1 MKYLIFFNKFGMDE
15 KKLKSKLGKIIEFS
29 SEKAI
34 VETKLDDLLKLDEV
48 DRIIELKT
56 DFKPFNFTELKK
68 DALKYVKEKN
78 YFIKT
83 DFISKIPIS
92 AKSLYKHINP
102 YLKHEGFIVNEDYD
116 ELLHIEILKVEGK
129 PFYRIGVSSKN
140 MYEKQNAIRN
150 IFNNYI
156 VVLEEPELLYELQDF
171 LRVCWIFKLPLH
183 ILTKDKPK
191 MEKML
196 ISAIKEVKGVSQA
209 ALEIKTISKL
219 SDDYVKIG
227 FTKHSMK
234 NENDLQL
241 ITKTDKTFALIFG
254 NDKYGLSQNV
264 RDSVD
269 HSVHLGPQSEKPF
282 RGSQALSYVLGFISN
297 HS

>member
-1 MKYLIFFNKFGMDE
+1 MKYLIYFNKFE
-15 KKLKSKLGKIIEFS
+15 INPEKLKFKLGKIIEFS

-34 VETKLDDLLKLDEV
+34 VESKLDDLLKLDEV
-48 DRIIELKT
+48 DKIIELKT
-56 DFKPFNFTELKK
+56 DFKPFSFVELKK
-68 DALKYVKEKN
+68 DALKYIKQKN

-140 MYEKQNAIRN
+140 MYEKQNAIKTM
-150 IFNNYI
+150 FNNYI
-156 VVLEEPELLYELQDF
+156 VILEEPELLYELQDF

-183 ILTKDKPK
+183 ILTKDKSK
-191 MEKML
+191 MEHML
-196 ISAIKEVKGVSQA
+196 ISAIKEVKGVSQS
-209 ALEIKTISKL
+209 ALEIKTIAKL
-219 SDDYVKIG
+219 PEDCIKIG

-234 NENDLQL
+234 NESDLQR
-241 ITKTDKTFALIFG
+241 IIKTDKKIALIFG
-254 NDKYGLSQNV
+254 NDKYGLSQQI
-264 RDSVD
+264 RDELDFSI
-269 HSVHLGPQSEKPF
+269 HLGPTSEKPF
-282 RGSQALSYVLGFISN
+282 RGSQALSYVLGIMQ
-297 HS
+297 